1 MLKVSAH
8 SAAPLLIGVKPAG
21 GRSTRMGATMNG
33 HANPALRQGVP
44 LGRILGIPI
53 RLDYS
58 WFLVVAL
65 LTWALADSYFP
76 AEYAGWPPAQYWLAG
91 ALTALAFF
99 ASLLLHEL
107 GHSVVALRYKVPVRS
122 ITLLVFGGVAQIGG
136 EPPSAKAELRIAI
149 AGPLVSFALAVAFYA
164 LQPLVAGAEP
174 LLGMARYLALMNLL
188 VGLFNLVPGYP
199 LDGGRVLRA
208 AVWAVTRDLRRA
220 TLLAANVGRGFGFAF
235 ILLGLWQVLSG
246 NLGGLWLAFIGWFL
260 ESAASAQIMQS
271 AVQNLLAGRT
281 VAQAMGGRC
290 AAVAEDLTLQRLVD
304 EHVLAQGERCFLV
317 NRGARTL
324 GLVTLHQV
332 KRVPRAEW
340 GTASVAQVVLPLE
353 ELRRVAPD
361 TPLVAAVQL
370 MDRDGVNQLPVVA
383 DGRVIG
389 MLSRDDVISFLRT
402 LQELQS

>member
-1 MLKVSAH
+1 
-8 SAAPLLIGVKPAG
+8 
-21 GRSTRMGATMNG
+21 MNG
-33 HANPALRQGVP
+33 HVNPALRQGVP

-361 TPLVAAVQL
+361 TPLVAALQL

>member
-1 MLKVSAH
+1 
-8 SAAPLLIGVKPAG
+8 
-21 GRSTRMGATMNG
+21 MNG
-33 HANPALRQGVP
+33 HGNPALRQGVP

-58 WFLVVAL
+58 WFLVLAL
-65 LTWALADSYFP
+65 LTWALAGSYFP
-76 AEYAGWPPAQYWLAG
+76 AEYAGWPSELYWLMG
-91 ALTALAFF
+91 ALTAIAFF

-107 GHSVVALRYKVPVRS
+107 GHSVVALHYRVPVRN
-122 ITLLVFGGVAQIGG
+122 ITLMVFGGVAQIGG
-136 EPPSAKAELRIAI
+136 EPPSANAELRIAI
-149 AGPLVSFALAVAFYA
+149 AGPLVSFALAAAFYA
-164 LQPLVAGAEP
+164 LQPLVAGVEP

-208 AVWAVTRDLRRA
+208 AVWAVTRDLQRA
-220 TLLAANVGRGFGFAF
+220 TRLAANVGRGFGFAF
-235 ILLGLWQVLSG
+235 MLLGLWQVLGG

-271 AVQNLLAGRT
+271 AVQNLLAGRR
-281 VAQAMGGRC
+281 VAQAMGGGC
-290 AAVAEDLTLQRLVD
+290 AAIAEDLTLQRLVD
-304 EHVLAQGERCFLV
+304 EHVLTQGERCFLV
-317 NRGARTL
+317 NRGERTL

-340 GTASVAQVVLPLE
+340 GTATVAQVMLPLE

-361 TPLVAAVQL
+361 TPLVAALQL

-383 DGRVIG
+383 GGRVVG

-402 LQELQS
+402 LQDLQS

>member
-1 MLKVSAH
+1 
-8 SAAPLLIGVKPAG
+8 
-21 GRSTRMGATMNG
+21 MNG
-33 HANPALRQGVP
+33 HGNPALRQGVP

-58 WFLVVAL
+58 WFLVLAL
-65 LTWALADSYFP
+65 LTWALAGSYFP
-76 AEYAGWPPAQYWLAG
+76 AEYAGWPSELYWLMG
-91 ALTALAFF
+91 ALTAIAFF

-107 GHSVVALRYKVPVRS
+107 GHSVVALHYRVPVRN
-122 ITLLVFGGVAQIGG
+122 ITLMVFGGVAQIGG

-149 AGPLVSFALAVAFYA
+149 AGPLVSFALAAAFYA
-164 LQPLVAGAEP
+164 LQPLVAGVEP

-208 AVWAVTRDLRRA
+208 AVWAVTRDLQRA
-220 TLLAANVGRGFGFAF
+220 TRLAANVGRGFGFAF
-235 ILLGLWQVLSG
+235 MLLGLWQVLGG

-271 AVQNLLAGRT
+271 AVQNLLAGRR
-281 VAQAMGGRC
+281 VAQAMGGGC
-290 AAVAEDLTLQRLVD
+290 AAIAEDLTLQRLVD
-304 EHVLAQGERCFLV
+304 EHVLTQGERCFLV
-317 NRGARTL
+317 NRGERTL

-340 GTASVAQVVLPLE
+340 GTATVAQVMLPLE

-361 TPLVAAVQL
+361 TPLVAALQL

-383 DGRVIG
+383 GGRVVG

-402 LQELQS
+402 LQDLQS

>member
-1 MLKVSAH
+1 
-8 SAAPLLIGVKPAG
+8 
-21 GRSTRMGATMNG
+21 MNG
-33 HANPALRQGVP
+33 HGNPALRQGVP

-76 AEYAGWPPAQYWLAG
+76 AEYTGWPPALYWLVG

-107 GHSVVALRYKVPVRS
+107 GHSFVALRYKVPVRS

-149 AGPLVSFALAVAFYA
+149 AGPLVSFALAAAFYA
-164 LQPLVAGAEP
+164 LQPLVADAEP

-208 AVWAVTRDLRRA
+208 AVWAVTRDLQRA

-235 ILLGLWQVLSG
+235 MLLGLWQVLGG

-271 AVQNLLAGRT
+271 AVQNLLAGRS

-317 NRGARTL
+317 NRGERTL

-340 GTASVAQVVLPLE
+340 GTATVAQVMLPLE

-361 TPLVAAVQL
+361 TPLVAALQL

-383 DGRVIG
+383 GGRVVG

-402 LQELQS
+402 LQDLQS

>member
-1 MLKVSAH
+1 
-8 SAAPLLIGVKPAG
+8 
-21 GRSTRMGATMNG
+21 MGATMNG

-58 WFLVVAL
+58 WFLVLAL
-65 LTWALADSYFP
+65 LTWALAGSYFP
-76 AEYAGWPPAQYWLAG
+76 AEYAGWPPALYWLMG

-107 GHSVVALRYKVPVRS
+107 GHSVVALHYKVPVRS
-122 ITLLVFGGVAQIGG
+122 ITLMVFGGVAQIGG

-149 AGPLVSFALAVAFYA
+149 AGPLVSFALAFAFYA
-164 LQPLVAGAEP
+164 LEPLLAGAEP
-174 LLGMARYLALMNLL
+174 LLGMTRYLALMNLL
-188 VGLFNLVPGYP
+188 VGVFNLVPGYP

-208 AVWAVTRDLRRA
+208 AVWAVTRDLQRA

-235 ILLGLWQVLSG
+235 MLLGLWQVLGG
-246 NLGGLWLAFIGWFL
+246 NFGGLWLAFIGWFL

-271 AVQNLLAGRT
+271 AVQNLLAGRR
-281 VAQAMGGRC
+281 VSQAMGAGC
-290 AAVAEDLTLQRLVD
+290 TAIAEDLTLQRLVD
-304 EHVLAQGERCFLV
+304 EHVLARGERCFLV
-317 NRGARTL
+317 NRGERTL

-340 GTASVAQVVLPLE
+340 GSATVGQVMLPLD

-361 TPLVAAVQL
+361 TLLVAALQL

-383 DGRVIG
+383 GGRVVG

-402 LQELQS
+402 LQELQT